1 MLLTASGD
9 RAAEGDGEEVLA
21 GAGLAA
27 GAAVR
32 AATIPGARF
41 ARGTLRGSPALV
53 VWTEADW
60 SVGAVPS
67 GVAAMAWAPAGAGSG
82 TRGSGARA
90 AAAARPA
97 ATRSARSARSVRRSV
112 RPSRRPDR
120 LGRGDPAPGCCSRP
134 DGEAGMN
141 GVAPPGGGPDAPGVR
156 VGRGPVRASAPAAW
170 GLVVGAAC
178 SGAVASCG
186 AAVVSGCGIV
196 SARA

>member
-9 RAAEGDGEEVLA
+9 RAAEGDGGEVLS

-27 GAAVR
+27 VAAVR

-41 ARGTLRGSPALV
+41 ARGTLRGRPALV

-67 GVAAMAWAPAGAGSG
+67 GEAAVAWAPAGAGSG
-82 TRGSGARA
+82 GHGSDTLGSDTLGSDTLGSDTRGSGARA
-90 AAAARPA
+90 AAAARLA
-97 ATRSARSARSVRRSV
+97 ATRSARSARSARRSV
-112 RPSRRPDR
+112 RPSRRPAR

-156 VGRGPVRASAPAAW
+156 VGRGPVRASAPAA
-170 GLVVGAAC
+170 
-178 SGAVASCG
+178 
-186 AAVVSGCGIV
+186 
-196 SARA
+196 